1 MINFILF
8 KYLFKTIFIMCNCT
22 RGSRN
27 TATNTAATFNNIVR
41 QQPLTTEEKIAAIK
55 KVMGITR

>member
-1 MINFILF
+1 
-8 KYLFKTIFIMCNCT
+8 MCNCT